1 MPHLAILWE
10 SLKNRNRSNS
20 AAVFYFSFRVTCK
33 IPWICFQLTCALTL
47 FSLSLQ
53 SEKKKD
59 LSGIE
64 DITFAM
70 RNRQERFN
78 EKMAAVSPEIIS
90 EVQLSADI
98 IARVDAI
105 LKQKN
110 MTQKDLARKMGRS
123 EAAVSRWTSGFPNLT
138 LKSIAEISTA
148 LGEPLIKV
156 TE

>member
-1 MPHLAILWE
+1 MLIKKK
-10 SLKNRNRSNS
+10 SGVTQNS
-20 AAVFYFSFRVTCK
+20 VDMHFAV
-33 IPWICFQLTCALTL
+33 TL
-47 FSLSLQ
+47 FSLFLQ
-53 SEKKKD
+53 FEKKKD
-59 LSGIE
+59 LSDTE

-70 RNRQERFN
+70 RNRQEWLS
-78 EKMAAVSPEIIS
+78 EKMTAVSPEIVS

-98 IARVDAI
+98 IARLDAI

-123 EAAVSRWTSGFPNLT
+123 EPGISRWMSGFPNLT